1 MSVRQ
6 VVYIFLYI
14 FFFFFLADAP
24 FSYSRAP
31 LSAFFYIQE
40 SGFQW
45 LGGRFEILQWKGEG
59 GRGCCVCV
67 LPYSV
72 ESVVSSGVVGG
83 GERNERG
90 A

>member
-45 LGGRFEILQWKGEG
+45 LGGRFEILQWNI
-59 GRGCCVCV
+59 
-67 LPYSV
+67 LYSV